1 MALNIS
7 AWSIRN
13 PLPSIVFSI
22 ILLVLGWV
30 SFTKLAVTR
39 LPSADIPVISVAVSQ
54 FGAAPAELESQVTKT
69 IEDGVS
75 GVEGVRHISSSIT
88 DGLSVTT
95 IQFALETNTDRALN
109 DVKDAVTRVR
119 ANLPQNVTEP
129 LIQRVDV
136 IGLPIVTYAAIS
148 PGKTPEQL
156 SYFVDDVVKRALQG
170 VRGVAQV
177 ERIGGV
183 EREILVSLDP
193 DRLQAAGLTAV
204 NVSQSLRGTN
214 VDLAGGRAEIG
225 KNDQAIRTLAGAK
238 TLNDL
243 AGTMIPLFGGGE
255 VRLDD
260 LGTVTDTIAD
270 RRTFARFNGE
280 PVVAL
285 GIKRSKG
292 ASDVVVAAAVQKRI
306 DALKVAYPDVDLK
319 LIDTS
324 VEFTKGNYE
333 AAISTLFEG
342 AILAVVIVLLFLRDI
357 RATIIAAISLPLSI
371 FPAFWAMDI
380 LGFSLNLVSF
390 LAITLSTGILV
401 DDAIVEIEN
410 IVRHMRMGKIALS
423 RGAGSR
429 RRNRPRGDRDLADH
443 HRDLRAGQLHVRHR
457 RAVLQ
462 AVRHHGVG
470 AGVLLAARRA
480 LRHAGAGG
488 LLPEGSCRMTTR
500 RRAACCS
507 AYTRL
512 VTWSVKHYFITVLIG
527 FGIFAASI
535 WSITLLPQGF
545 LPAQDTARSLLAME
559 LPPGSQLAYT
569 EKVTEEIVARLRKRP
584 EVKSVFVD
592 GGRVPPGTLEV
603 RRAALIINYTP
614 KTERKITQRELEL
627 EIGKELE
634 NVPDIRFWF
643 LDENGLRAIS
653 LVVTGAD
660 SNIVANVASE
670 LATQMKRIPLIANVI
685 SETSLDRPELRI
697 QPRADLAARLGVST
711 ESLSQTIR
719 VATIGDVGPA
729 LAKFDAGDRLV
740 PIRVQ
745 LEDAA
750 RGDLQMLEQ
759 LRVPLGEHGEK
770 GGVPLSVV
778 ADIKL
783 DQGPTSINR
792 YDRERQAT
800 VAADLVGTAALGDAT
815 KKIYELPVMKSLPK
829 GVKVS
834 PSGDAESL
842 NELSEGFATAI
853 TAGLMMVYAV
863 LVLLFGTFLQ
873 PITILFSLPLS
884 IGGAIAALLLT
895 GKQLTTPVWIG
906 ILMLMGI
913 VTKNAIMLVEFAVE
927 SIREGKPRD
936 EAIIDAGMKRARP
949 IVMTTIAMAAG
960 MMPSALAFGA
970 GGEFRSPMA
979 LAVIGGLV
987 FSTVLSLVFVPA
999 MFMMMDDLGA
1009 LIWRFG
1015 KKLLASQRRKRAPRT
1030 TATITHEPPA
1040 KGPPR
1045 SRHRRCH
1052 PRRSEATS
1060 RSPRTSE
1067 SVAQPILRDGFTRIT
1082 IDPRGLHRQALYSR
1096 ALRFPVARLLG

>member
-13 PLPSIVFSI
+13 PLPSVVFSI

-39 LPSADIPVISVAVSQ
+39 LPSADIPVISVAVAQ

-119 ANLPQNVTEP
+119 ANLPQNVNEP

-193 DRLQAAGLTAV
+193 DRLQAMGLTAV
-204 NVSQSLRGTN
+204 NVSQFLRGTN

-225 KNDQAIRTLAGAK
+225 KDDQAIRTLAGAK

-270 RRTFARFNGE
+270 RRTFARYNGE

-324 VEFTKGNYE
+324 VDYTKGNYE

-357 RATIIAAISLPLSI
+357 RATVIAAISLPLSI
-371 FPAFWAMDI
+371 FPAFWAMDL

-410 IVRHMRMGKIALS
+410 IVRHMNMGKTPYRAALEAADEIGLAVIAISLTIIAIFAPAS
-423 RGAGSR
+423 FMSGI
-429 RRNRPRGDRDLADH
+429 
-443 HRDLRAGQLHVRHR
+443 AGQFFKQFGITVS
-457 RAVLQ
+457 VQ
-462 AVRHHGVG
+462 VFFS
-470 AGVLLAARRA
+470 LLAARFVTPMLA
-480 LRHAGAGG
+480 AYFLKHHSHAEPPPGRV
-488 LLPEGSCRMTTR
+488 LN
-500 RRAACCS
+500 
-507 AYTRL
+507 AYHN
-512 VTWSVKHYFITVLIG
+512 VVKWSVKHYFITVLIG
-527 FGIFAASI
+527 FAIFAASI

-545 LPAQDTARSLLAME
+545 LPAQDTARSLLAIE
-559 LPPGSQLAYT
+559 LPPGSQLAFT
-569 EKVTEEIVARLRKRP
+569 EKVTEDIVARLRKRP
-584 EVKSVFVD
+584 EVRSVFVD
-592 GGRVPPGTLEV
+592 GGRVPPGTQEV

-614 KTERKITQRELEL
+614 KTERTITQRELEL
-627 EIGKELE
+627 EIGKDLDS
-634 NVPDIRFWF
+634 VPDIRFWF

-653 LVVTGAD
+653 LVVTGND
-660 SNIVANVASE
+660 SNIVNEVANE
-670 LATQMKRIPLIANVI
+670 LAIQMKRIPIISNV
-685 SETSLDRPELRI
+685 SPETALERPELRI

-711 ESLSQTIR
+711 ESLSQTVR

-750 RGDLQMLEQ
+750 RGNLRTLEQ
-759 LRVPLGEHGEK
+759 LRVPLGQHGEK

-800 VAADLVGTAALGDAT
+800 VAADLVGSAALGDAT
-815 KKIYELPVMKSLPK
+815 RMIHELPVMKTLPK
-829 GVKVS
+829 GVRVN

-913 VTKNAIMLVEFAVE
+913 VTKNAIMLVEFAIE
-927 SIREGKPRD
+927 SIRAGNPRD
-936 EAIIDAGMKRARP
+936 EAMIDAGMKRARP
-949 IVMTTIAMAAG
+949 IVMTTIAMVAG
-960 MMPSALAFGA
+960 MMPSALAVGA

-979 LAVIGGLV
+979 LAVIGGLI

-999 MFMMMDDLGA
+999 MFMVMDDIGS
-1009 LIWRFG
+1009 LIWRVG
-1015 KKLLASQRRKRAPRT
+1015 RRLIVSTADADHGAGDHREEPSSQR
-1030 TATITHEPPA
+1030 PPSA
-1040 KGPPR
+1040 I
-1045 SRHRRCH
+1045 
-1052 PRRSEATS
+1052 
-1060 RSPRTSE
+1060 
-1067 SVAQPILRDGFTRIT
+1067 QP
-1082 IDPRGLHRQALYSR
+1082 A
-1096 ALRFPVARLLG
+1096 AE

>member
-1 MALNIS
+1 
-7 AWSIRN
+7 
-13 PLPSIVFSI
+13 
-22 ILLVLGWV
+22 
-30 SFTKLAVTR
+30 
-39 LPSADIPVISVAVSQ
+39 
-54 FGAAPAELESQVTKT
+54 
-69 IEDGVS
+69 
-75 GVEGVRHISSSIT
+75 
-88 DGLSVTT
+88 
-95 IQFALETNTDRALN
+95 
-109 DVKDAVTRVR
+109 
-119 ANLPQNVTEP
+119 
-129 LIQRVDV
+129 
-136 IGLPIVTYAAIS
+136 
-148 PGKTPEQL
+148 
-156 SYFVDDVVKRALQG
+156 
-170 VRGVAQV
+170 
-177 ERIGGV
+177 
-183 EREILVSLDP
+183 
-193 DRLQAAGLTAV
+193 
-204 NVSQSLRGTN
+204 
-214 VDLAGGRAEIG
+214 
-225 KNDQAIRTLAGAK
+225 
-238 TLNDL
+238 
-243 AGTMIPLFGGGE
+243 MIPLFSGGE

-324 VEFTKGNYE
+324 VDFTKGNYE

-342 AILAVVIVLLFLRDI
+342 AVLAVIVVLLFLRDF
-357 RATIIAAISLPLSI
+357 RATIIAAVSLPLSI

-410 IVRHMRMGKIALS
+410 IVRHMRMGKSPYRAALEAADEIGLAVIAISLTIIAIFAPAS
-423 RGAGSR
+423 FMSGI
-429 RRNRPRGDRDLADH
+429 
-443 HRDLRAGQLHVRHR
+443 AGQFFKQFGITVS
-457 RAVLQ
+457 VQ
-462 AVRHHGVG
+462 VFFS
-470 AGVLLAARRA
+470 LLAARFVTPM
-480 LRHAGAGG
+480 L
-488 LLPEGSCRMTTR
+488 
-500 RRAACCS
+500 AA
-507 AYTRL
+507 YFMKDTHHEDPPPGFILNNYHKL
-512 VTWSVKHYFITVLIG
+512 VTWSVHHYFITILIG
-527 FGIFAASI
+527 FGVFAASI

-545 LPAQDTARSLLAME
+545 LPAQDTARSLLAIE
-559 LPPGSQLAYT
+559 LPPGTQLNNT

-603 RRAALIINYTP
+603 RRAALIVNYTP
-614 KTERKITQRELEL
+614 KTERDSAHTQRLLEL
-627 EIGKELE
+627 DISKELE

-653 LVVTGAD
+653 LVVTGID
-660 SNIVANVASE
+660 SNIVNNVASE
-670 LATQMKRIPLIANVI
+670 LATQMKRIPIIANVI

-697 QPRADLAARLGVST
+697 RPRAELAARLGVST

-729 LAKFDAGDRLV
+729 LAKFDAGDRQV

-745 LEDAA
+745 LEDSA
-750 RGDLQMLEQ
+750 RSDLEMLQQ
-759 LRVPLGEHGEK
+759 LRVPLGQRGER

-778 ADIKL
+778 ADIQL

-800 VAADLVGTAALGDAT
+800 VAADLVGNAALGDAT
-815 KKIYELPVMKSLPK
+815 KKIYDLPVMKTLPK

-884 IGGAIAALLLT
+884 IGGAIGALLLT

-906 ILMLMGI
+906 MLMLMGI
-913 VTKNAIMLVEFAVE
+913 VTKNAIMLVEFAIE
-927 SIREGKPRD
+927 AINEGKSRE
-936 EAIIDAGMKRARP
+936 EAMIDAGMKRARP
-949 IVMTTIAMAAG
+949 IVMTTIAMVAG
-960 MMPSALAFGA
+960 MMPSALAVGA

-979 LAVIGGLV
+979 LAVIGGLI

-999 MFMMMDDLGA
+999 MFMLMDDVGS

-1015 KKLLASQRRKRAPRT
+1015 KRLIVSSQEDE
-1030 TATITHEPPA
+1030 EPPTA
-1040 KGPPR
+1040 LHGHGHPPTKGPP
-1045 SRHRRCH
+1045 
-1052 PRRSEATS
+1052 PI
-1060 RSPRTSE
+1060 PPK
-1067 SVAQPILRDGFTRIT
+1067 VAPAAQ
-1082 IDPRGLHRQALYSR
+1082 
-1096 ALRFPVARLLG
+1096 

>member
-1 MALNIS
+1 MSLNIS
-7 AWSIRN
+7 AWSIRH
-13 PLPSIVFSI
+13 PLPSVLFSI
-22 ILLVLGWV
+22 ILLALGWI

-39 LPSADIPVISVAVSQ
+39 LPAADIPVISVAVSQ
-54 FGAAPAELESQVTKT
+54 FGAAPAELEAQVTKT

-75 GVEGVRHISSSIT
+75 GVEGVRHIASSIT

-109 DVKDAVTRVR
+109 DIKDAVTRVR
-119 ANLPQNVTEP
+119 ANLPQNVNEP

-204 NVSQSLRGTN
+204 DVSRRLRGTN

-238 TLNDL
+238 TLQDL
-243 AGTMIPLFGGGE
+243 AGTMISLPAGGE
-255 VRLDD
+255 LRLDD

-292 ASDVVVAAAVQKRI
+292 ASDVVVAAAVEKRI
-306 DALKVAYPDVDLK
+306 EALKAAYPDVDLK

-324 VEFTKGNYE
+324 VDFTKGNYE

-342 AILAVVIVLLFLRDI
+342 AILAVIVVFLFLRDI

-371 FPAFWAMDI
+371 FPAFWAMDM

-410 IVRHMRMGKIALS
+410 IVRHMRMGKSPYRAALEAADEIGLAVIAISLTIIAIFAPAS
-423 RGAGSR
+423 FMSGI
-429 RRNRPRGDRDLADH
+429 
-443 HRDLRAGQLHVRHR
+443 AGQFFKQFGITVS
-457 RAVLQ
+457 VQ
-462 AVRHHGVG
+462 VFFS
-470 AGVLLAARRA
+470 LLAARFVTPVLAAYFLKHHNHDDPPPGRV
-480 LRHAGAGG
+480 LRN
-488 LLPEGSCRMTTR
+488 
-500 RRAACCS
+500 
-507 AYTRL
+507 YTRL
-512 VTWSVKHYFITVLIG
+512 VTWSVKHYILTVIFG
-527 FGIFAASI
+527 FAVFAASI
-535 WSITLLPQGF
+535 WSIHLLPQGF

-569 EKVTEEIVARLRKRP
+569 EKVTEDIVARLRKRP

-592 GGRVPPGTLEV
+592 GGHVPPGTYEV

-614 KTERKITQRELEL
+614 KSDRKITQRELEL
-627 EIGKELE
+627 AIGKELE
-634 NVPDIRFWF
+634 GVPDIRYWF
-643 LDENGLRAIS
+643 LDENGLRAVS
-653 LVVTGAD
+653 LVVTGTD

-670 LATQMKRIPLIANVI
+670 LANQMKRIPLIANVI
-685 SETSLDRPELRI
+685 SETALDRPELRI

-711 ESLSQTIR
+711 ESLSETIR

-729 LAKFDAGDRLV
+729 LAKFDAGDRQV

-745 LEDAA
+745 LEDSA
-750 RGDLQMLEQ
+750 RGDLSVLEQ
-759 LRVPLGEHGEK
+759 LRVPLGGGR

-778 ADIKL
+778 ADVTL

-800 VAADLVGTAALGDAT
+800 VAADLVGTAALGDAL
-815 KKIYELPVMKSLPK
+815 KAIYELPVMKSLPK
-829 GVKVS
+829 NVRVNQ
-834 PSGDAESL
+834 SGDAESL
-842 NELSEGFATAI
+842 NELSAGFATAI
-853 TAGLMMVYAV
+853 SAGLMMVYAV

-884 IGGAIAALLLT
+884 IGGAIMALLLT

-913 VTKNAIMLVEFAVE
+913 VTKNAIMLVEFAIE
-927 SIREGKPRD
+927 SIRAGMARD
-936 EAIIDAGMKRARP
+936 AAIIDAGQKRARP

-960 MMPSALAFGA
+960 MVPSALAFGA

-979 LAVIGGLV
+979 LAVIGGLI
-987 FSTVLSLVFVPA
+987 FSTLLSLIFVPA
-999 MFMMMDDLGA
+999 MFLLMDDVGQFFVRLG
-1009 LIWRFG
+1009 
-1015 KKLLASQRRKRAPRT
+1015 RKV
-1030 TATITHEPPA
+1030 ISSSDEHDDEPPA
-1040 KGPPR
+1040 VEHKQ
-1045 SRHRRCH
+1045 
-1052 PRRSEATS
+1052 AT
-1060 RSPRTSE
+1060 
-1067 SVAQPILRDGFTRIT
+1067 
-1082 IDPRGLHRQALYSR
+1082 
-1096 ALRFPVARLLG
+1096 

>member
-13 PLPSIVFSI
+13 PLPSVVFSI
-22 ILLVLGWV
+22 ILLILSWV

-39 LPSADIPVISVAVSQ
+39 LPSADIPVISVVVSQ

-69 IEDGVS
+69 VEDAVS
-75 GVEGVRHISSSIT
+75 GVEGVRHISSQIT
-88 DGLSVTT
+88 DGVSVTT

-109 DVKDAVTRVR
+109 DVKDAVPRVR
-119 ANLPQNVTEP
+119 SNLPQNVTAP

-204 NVSQSLRGTN
+204 DVSRRLRGAN

-243 AGTMIPLFGGGE
+243 AGTMISLPAGGE

-270 RRTFARFNGE
+270 RRNFARFNGE
-280 PVVAL
+280 PIVAL

-292 ASDVVVAAAVQKRI
+292 ASDVKVAEAVEKRI
-306 DALKVAYPDVDLK
+306 EELKAAYPDVDLK

-324 VEFTKGNYE
+324 GEYTNGNYH

-342 AILAVVIVLLFLRDI
+342 AILAVVIVLLFLRDL

-371 FPAFWAMDI
+371 FPAFWAMDL

-410 IVRHMRMGKIALS
+410 LVRHMRMGKTPYRAALEAADEIGLAVIAIS
-423 RGAGSR
+423 
-429 RRNRPRGDRDLADH
+429 LAIIAIFTPASFMSGI
-443 HRDLRAGQLHVRHR
+443 AGQFFKQFGITVS
-457 RAVLQ
+457 VQ
-462 AVRHHGVG
+462 VFFS
-470 AGVLLAARRA
+470 LLAARFVTPMLA
-480 LRHAGAGG
+480 AYFLKQHTHDEPPSGFILRGY
-488 LLPEGSCRMTTR
+488 R
-500 RRAACCS
+500 R
-507 AYTRL
+507 
-512 VTWSVKHYFITVLIG
+512 VVGWSVRHHYITMMIG
-527 FGIFAASI
+527 LVVFAASI
-535 WSITLLPQGF
+535 WSIKLLPEGF
-545 LPAQDTARSLLAME
+545 LPAQDTARSVMAME

-569 EKVTEEIVARLRKRP
+569 EQVTEDVVARLRKRP
-584 EVKSVFVD
+584 EVRSVFVN
-592 GGRVPPGTLEV
+592 GGFSPPATTEV
-603 RRAALIINYTP
+603 RRAELIINYTP
-614 KTERKITQRELEL
+614 KSKRNVTQRELER
-627 EIGKELE
+627 EITRELA
-634 NVPDIRFWF
+634 NVPDIRYWF

-653 LVVTGAD
+653 LVVTGSD
-660 SNIVANVASE
+660 SNVVNNVASE
-670 LATQMKRIPLIANVI
+670 LASQMKRIPILSNVI

-697 QPRADLAARLGVST
+697 EPRAARSARLGVST

-729 LAKFDAGDRLV
+729 LAKFDAGDRLI

-745 LEDAA
+745 LEDGA
-750 RGDLQMLEQ
+750 RANVKTLEQ

-770 GGVPLSVV
+770 GSVPLSVI
-778 ADIKL
+778 ADVKL

-800 VAADLVGTAALGDAT
+800 VAADLVGSAALGDAT
-815 KKIYELPVMKSLPK
+815 KKIYDLPVMKSRPK

-927 SIREGKPRD
+927 AIREGKRRD
-936 EAIIDAGMKRARP
+936 DAIIDAGMKRARP

-960 MMPSALAFGA
+960 MMPSALAIGA

-979 LAVIGGLV
+979 LAVIGGLI
-987 FSTVLSLVFVPA
+987 FSTVLSLIFVPA
-999 MFMMMDDLGA
+999 MFMMMDDVGQV
-1009 LIWRFG
+1009 F
-1015 KKLLASQRRKRAPRT
+1015 
-1030 TATITHEPPA
+1030 
-1040 KGPPR
+1040 
-1045 SRHRRCH
+1045 
-1052 PRRSEATS
+1052 
-1060 RSPRTSE
+1060 
-1067 SVAQPILRDGFTRIT
+1067 
-1082 IDPRGLHRQALYSR
+1082 
-1096 ALRFPVARLLG
+1096 ARLSMRFLT